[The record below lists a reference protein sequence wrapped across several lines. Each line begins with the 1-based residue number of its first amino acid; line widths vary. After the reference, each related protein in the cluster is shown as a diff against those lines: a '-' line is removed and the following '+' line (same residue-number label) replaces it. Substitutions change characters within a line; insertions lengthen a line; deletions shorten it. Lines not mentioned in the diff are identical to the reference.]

1 MAGWARHSPNLVQ
14 KVSTLLKPLDV
25 SLEGLAEHNLKV
37 LASVR
42 SSGDSDADLLAWA
55 KCQKEFE
62 SGGILGPGNSLGEI
76 PFKDFRLLIRFV
88 IHEQHG
94 GQDPTVRCIDECLM
108 GMQNECAAT
117 TAAHRPCDLDTWV
130 AFCRVVASKFE
141 EALSAITSDF
151 KSDCL
156 TCFSA
161 CPGFPEVQIHMHFP
175 LTFNRLKC
183 NLVVPSVHMLHE
195 GIREQMSVHGMHA
208 KSVMCACCCKFAR

>member
-1 MAGWARHSPNLVQ
+1 MP
-14 KVSTLLKPLDV
+14 KPLDV

-94 GQDPTVRCIDECLM
+94 GQDPTVRCIDDCLM

-130 AFCRVVASKFE
+130 AFCRLVASKFE
-141 EALSAITSDF
+141 EALSAIRNERLQVGLPNLF
-151 KSDCL
+151 QCL
-156 TCFSA
+156 PCF
-161 CPGFPEVQIHMHFP
+161 FQ
-175 LTFNRLKC
+175 R
-183 NLVVPSVHMLHE
+183 
-195 GIREQMSVHGMHA
+195 
-208 KSVMCACCCKFAR
+208 CKFICTSHRLFAG